1 MSVRRAPRT
10 PLPEAIA
17 DGAALMLF
25 TVIGA
30 RFHSLPLE
38 LDVVLRTT
46 LPLWAA
52 WFLAAVLLGT
62 YARRRWW
69 VFLLN
74 WAVAVPTGLLIRQIA
89 LGRELD
95 FATVVFVGVSMV
107 ATLALLLTGR
117 GLLAALRGAT
127 ASLRR
132 G

>member
-1 MSVRRAPRT
+1 VSVRRAART

-17 DGAALMLF
+17 DGAALMFF
-25 TVIGA
+25 TVLGA

-38 LDVVLRTT
+38 PDVVLRTT

-52 WFLAAVLLGT
+52 WFVTAVLLGT

-74 WAVAVPTGLLIRQIA
+74 WAVAVPAGLLIRQLT

-95 FATVVFVGVSMV
+95 FATAVFVGVSMA
-107 ATLALLLTGR
+107 ATLPLLLAGR
-117 GLLAALRGAT
+117 GLLAALRGTKAL
-127 ASLRR
+127 LRR
-132 G
+132 K